1 MVSKLTDSQIE
12 RFERLAWPLL
22 PVLLRAAQCMTHR
35 DDQAEDLVQETMIKA
50 MRAIDRF
57 EEGSDMKAWLLTIQR
72 RTFIDLYRS
81 QKHQRAERSLSDDTV
96 PEPADDAGHTAG
108 EFDEQWDQP
117 EQLLNRFDDEQIVE
131 ALRSL
136 PDEIRWT
143 LLLVD
148 VEQLGQRQAAE
159 VLDVPSGTI
168 KSRAHRGRGMLRD
181 KLYGL
186 ARQRGWVEAKSADQ
200 AKG

>member
-1 MVSKLTDSQIE
+1 MASKLTDLQVE
-12 RFERLAWPLL
+12 RFERLAWPFL
-22 PVLLRAAQCMTHR
+22 PMLLRAAQCMTHR

-81 QKHQRAERSLSDDTV
+81 RKHRRAERSLDDDKV
-96 PEPADDAGHTAG
+96 PEPTDDGGHDAEG
-108 EFDEQWDQP
+108 FDRRWEQP
-117 EQLLNRFDDEQIVE
+117 EQLLNRFDDDQIID

-148 VEQLGQRQAAE
+148 VEQMDQQQAAE
-159 VLDVPSGTI
+159 VLDVPVGTI
-168 KSRAHRGRGMLRD
+168 KSRAHRGRGMLRN
-181 KLYGL
+181 KLYEL
-186 ARQRGWVEAKSADQ
+186 ARQRGWVEPKPADDNEE
-200 AKG
+200 

>member
-1 MVSKLTDSQIE
+1 MGRGVRRSSHFPVQWRDMAAKLTDSQIE
-12 RFERLAWPLL
+12 RFERLAWPYL

-50 MRAIDRF
+50 MRAINRF
-57 EEGSDMKAWLLTIQR
+57 EDGSDMKAWLLTIQR

-81 QKHQRAERSLSDDTV
+81 HKHERAERSLDGDNVS
-96 PEPADDAGHTAG
+96 EPADHGGHAAGALDG
-108 EFDEQWDQP
+108 QWEQP
-117 EQLLNRFDDEQIVE
+117 EQLLGRFDDEQIIE

-148 VEQLGQRQAAE
+148 VEGLDQQQAADS
-159 VLDVPSGTI
+159 LATPPARSPDRRITRSPD
-168 KSRAHRGRGMLRD
+168 SRHG
-181 KLYGL
+181 
-186 ARQRGWVEAKSADQ
+186 
-200 AKG
+200 

>member
-1 MVSKLTDSQIE
+1 MTSKLTDSQIE
-12 RFERLAWPLL
+12 RFERLAWPYL
-22 PVLLRAAQCMTHR
+22 PVLLRAALCMTNR

-57 EEGSDMKAWLLTIQR
+57 EDGSDMKAWLMTIQR
-72 RTFIDLYRS
+72 RAWIDLYRS
-81 QKHQRAERSLSDDTV
+81 RKHQRAERSLDDENM
-96 PEPADDAGHTAG
+96 PESADAGGHAAG
-108 EFDEQWDQP
+108 EFDGQWEQP
-117 EQLLNRFDDEQIVE
+117 EQLLNRFDDEQIIE

-148 VEQLGQRQAAE
+148 AEGLDQQQAAAA
-159 VLDVPSGTI
+159 LDVPLGTI

-181 KLYGL
+181 TLYGL
-186 ARQRGWVEAKSADQ
+186 ARQRGWVETKSTDD